1 MRLDPDQYVCPEHD
15 VNLTE
20 RVATQLSQDPSIVVG
35 FSVAQ
40 SSRRKKAVEEP
51 FLVVVSCPGTKDGPH
66 DVECSGSYSD
76 E

>member
-1 MRLDPDQYVCPEHD
+1 MCPEHVD
-15 VNLTE
+15 VDLTPQV
-20 RVATQLSQDPSIVVG
+20 VAQLFQDPSIVVG

-40 SSRRKKAVEEP
+40 SSPRKNAFEEP
-51 FLVVVSCPGTKDGPH
+51 FLVVVSCLGNKDPH